1 MNLWFSVLVAVD
13 FNLYQKSLDNCK
25 AAHQLVKANKH
36 GPGKKF
42 KKGKDSSKGSQHHE
56 HT

>member
-13 FNLYQKSLDNCK
+13 FNFYQKSLDNCK